1 MKTNNII
8 VLALTLFYAIISF
21 INFGKFHLNNASWIG
36 LNTTDQLLVT
46 FESPTLVNKI
56 NIDYGLTT
64 GKYHIVYNSTDDQST
79 TLKDTGIDNFP
90 PHYQWSN
97 LNIDDGKLV
106 TNMTFII
113 DSPQVE
119 IRQLAFFDKN
129 NNYLTNFR
137 VEAAP
142 SRTDM
147 DSLVSDNPPTNIY
160 NKWLSSTVFDE
171 IYYVSSAKQYIDG
184 VAPYVDVHPPLGMLI
199 IAIGLILLGITP
211 FAWRLIP
218 NLFGILLVPIM
229 YIFANKIF
237 KDRRLAT
244 IATVLVMVEFMH
256 YTISRLAFLDSILTL
271 FIVLNYYFLYCY
283 VSKRLSGG
291 GFKQSIKYLYLSA
304 LFLGFGIATKLNAAF
319 SAPAIFVWAFYC
331 EVIASK
337 FTIKQ
342 IITKTLYILL
352 IFTLIPLS
360 VYILSYIP
368 YYHSMHANNIFSFVI
383 DRYQHMYDYQV
394 NGLKNATHPYASKW
408 WTWPLLITPISIS
421 YWQEAI
427 PSPTG
432 LISAS
437 IVLMGNPAIYWASI
451 PAVLILIYKWIA
463 KPNHIIAFILV
474 AIFAQYLPYAFFTR
488 ISFIYYFYPVTPFII
503 LAIVYILKLAF
514 ENTNKTY
521 HYLAYAYI
529 SLTIILFIMYFPVL
543 SGLDIARN
551 YTVKVLL
558 LLNGWNF

>member
-1 MKTNNII
+1 MKTNKII

-21 INFGKFHLNNASWIG
+21 INFGKLHLNNTSWIG
-36 LNTTDQLLVT
+36 LNTTDQLLIT

-56 NIDYGLTT
+56 NINYGLTT
-64 GKYHIVYNSTDDQST
+64 GKYHIIYNTTDGQSI
-79 TLKDTGIDNFP
+79 TLRDTGIDSFP

-97 LNIDDGKLV
+97 LHIDDGKHV
-106 TNMTFII
+106 TSMTFVI

-119 IRQLAFFDKN
+119 IRQLAFFDNN

-142 SRTDM
+142 GITDM
-147 DSLVSDNPPTNIY
+147 NSLVSDTPPANIY
-160 NKWLSSTVFDE
+160 DKWLSSTVFDE

-184 VAPYVDVHPPLGMLI
+184 VPPYVDVHPPLGMLI
-199 IAIGLILLGITP
+199 IAIGLIILGITP

-218 NLFGILLVPIM
+218 NIFGISLVPIM
-229 YIFANKIF
+229 YLFANKIF
-237 KDRRLAT
+237 REQRLAIIT
-244 IATVLVMVEFMH
+244 TVLIMVEFMH
-256 YTISRLAFLDSILTL
+256 YSISRLAFLDSILTL
-271 FIVLNYYFLYCY
+271 FIVLDYYFLYCY

-291 GFKQSIKYLYLSA
+291 SFEQSVKYLYLCA
-304 LFLGFGIATKLNAAF
+304 LFLGTGIATKLNAAF
-319 SAPAIFVWAFYC
+319 AAPAIFVWVFYC

-337 FTIKQ
+337 FSIWQ
-342 IITKTLYILL
+342 IITKILYVLL
-352 IFTLIPLS
+352 IFTLIPLTI
-360 VYILSYIP
+360 YILSYIP
-368 YYHSMHANNIFSFVI
+368 YYHSMHANNIFNFVV

-408 WTWPLLITPISIS
+408 WSWPLLITPMSIS

-427 PSPTG
+427 ASPTR
-432 LISAS
+432 LMSAS

-451 PAVLILIYKWIA
+451 PAVLILIYKWIS
-463 KPNHIIAFILV
+463 KPNYIIAFILV

-503 LAIVYILKLAF
+503 LAITYILKLAF
-514 ENTNKTY
+514 ENTNKIY
-521 HYLAYAYI
+521 HYLGYAYVAL
-529 SLTIILFIMYFPVL
+529 SIILFLMYFPVL
-543 SGLDIARN
+543 SGLDVARD

-558 LLNGWNF
+558 LLKGWNF

>member
-1 MKTNNII
+1 MKTNKII
-8 VLALTLFYAIISF
+8 ILALTFFYAIISF
-21 INFGKFHLNNASWIG
+21 INFGKYHLNNTSWIG
-36 LNTTDQLLVT
+36 LSNTDKLLVT

-56 NIDYGLTT
+56 NINYGLTT
-64 GKYHIVYNSTDDQST
+64 GKYHIIYNTTDGQTT
-79 TLKDTGIDNFP
+79 TLRDMGINNFP

-97 LNIDDGKLV
+97 LQIDYGKLV
-106 TNMTFII
+106 TSMSFII
-113 DSPQVE
+113 DSTQVE
-119 IRQLAFFDKN
+119 IRQLAFFDN
-129 NNYLTNFR
+129 QNNYLTNFT
-137 VEAAP
+137 VKTIP
-142 SRTDM
+142 SMTDM
-147 DSLVSDNPPTNIY
+147 NSLVSDTPPANIY
-160 NKWLSSTVFDE
+160 DKWLSSTVFDE

-184 VAPYVDVHPPLGMLI
+184 VSPYVYVHPPLGMLI
-199 IAIGLILLGITP
+199 IAIGLLLLGVTP

-218 NLFGILLVPIM
+218 NLFGILLVPIV

-244 IATVLVMVEFMH
+244 IATILIMVEFMH

-271 FIVLNYYFLYCY
+271 FIVLDYYFLYRY
-283 VSKRLSGG
+283 VSKRLNGG

-304 LFLGFGIATKLNAAF
+304 LFLGFGIATKLNATF
-319 SAPAIFVWAFYC
+319 SAPAIFIWVFYC

-337 FTIKQ
+337 FTVKQ
-342 IITKTLYILL
+342 IITKGLYLLL

-368 YYHSMHANNIFSFVI
+368 YYNNMHANNIFSFII
-383 DRYQHMYDYQV
+383 DRYQHMYAYQV

-408 WTWPLLITPISIS
+408 WSWPLLITPMSIS

-427 PSPTG
+427 PSPRG
-432 LISAS
+432 LMSAS
-437 IVLMGNPAIYWASI
+437 IVLIGNPAIYWASI

-514 ENTNKTY
+514 ENTNKIY

-529 SLTIILFIMYFPVL
+529 VLTIILFLMYFPVL
-543 SGLDIARN
+543 SGLDIARD

-558 LLNGWNF
+558 LLKSWNF